1 MRGIDFLRLLA
12 SARYMRSQTESLVEF
27 GDSEPNVSSSTPVI
41 AVVIPCYKVLRQ
53 VLNVIIGIGPEV
65 SRIYVVDD
73 ACPDGSGSHV
83 EKNCADPRVRIIRHK
98 HNLGVG
104 GAVISGYRAAIN
116 DGARVIVKID
126 GDGQMDPALIPY
138 FIDPILSGE
147 ADYAKGNRFFDLEAV
162 RAMPHVRLAG
172 NAVLSLMTKLSS
184 GYWNLFDP
192 TNGYTAIHADVA
204 KHLPFAKISNRY
216 FFETDLLFRLNVLR
230 AVVVDVPMEARYE
243 NEISNLRISRVVGE
257 FLFKHVRNFFKR
269 IFYNYYLRDLSLAS
283 IELPVGLLMICFGIG
298 FGCYHWLDSAR
309 AGVVTPAG
317 TVMLAAIPLLMGV
330 QFVLSFLGYDIAAVP
345 NRPVHRKRTL
355 ATSRR

>member
-1 MRGIDFLRLLA
+1 MTGVTAPDRTGEATRPH
-12 SARYMRSQTESLVEF
+12 V
-27 GDSEPNVSSSTPVI
+27 
-41 AVVIPCYKVLRQ
+41 AVVIPCYRVTPHILGVLDR
-53 VLNVIIGIGPEV
+53 IGPEV
-65 SRIYVVDD
+65 GSIYVVDD
-73 ACPDGSGSHV
+73 ACPDHSGDLV
-83 EKNCADPRVRIIRHK
+83 EEQCRDSRVKIIRHRT
-98 HNLGVG
+98 NLGVG
-104 GAVISGYRAAIN
+104 GAVMTGYGQAIADRA
-116 DGARVIVKID
+116 DVIVKVD
-126 GDGQMDPALIPY
+126 GDGQMDPGLIPY

-162 RAMPHVRLAG
+162 RAMPNVRLAG

-204 KHLPFAKISNRY
+204 RHLPFAKISNRY
-216 FFETDLLFRLNVLR
+216 FFETDMLFRLNVLR

-243 NEISNLRISRVVGE
+243 NEISNLRVSRVVGE
-257 FLFKHVRNFFKR
+257 FLVKHVRNFFKR

-283 IELPVGLLMICFGIG
+283 IELPVGLLMLCFGIG
-298 FGCYHWLDSAR
+298 FGSYHWLDSAR

-345 NRPVHRKRTL
+345 DRPVHRKRTP
-355 ATSRR
+355 ARIDG